1 MKNFDESIYEKVILK
16 FLPQI
21 VPTNLEKERAMS
33 VFERVKSVLEKAFRD
48 AGLEGEIRLEGSMR
62 HDTWLRGDMDIDIF
76 ILLPLGD
83 RSDLERVV
91 AICQEIFKDEW
102 RERYSEHPFG
112 EVIFEGY
119 RVEIVPCFKIER
131 IEDRLSAVDRTP
143 LHTEFLLSRLNDDLR
158 REIRLLKAF
167 MKGIGVY
174 GAELRVGG
182 FSGYLTELLVL
193 YYDSFINVCK
203 NAINW
208 KPGKT
213 VLQLI
218 NFYEYLKVPLD
229 LFNDEPLIFVDP
241 VDRGRNVASALT
253 LEKLDIFRAAA
264 KMFLKHPSENFFYP
278 LNPLL
283 SLSDGELLS
292 LMKQRKT
299 FFFALVFKGLEV
311 APDILWGQIY
321 RSERAIVE
329 AIEETGFQIIGSL
342 SWSDETGLVFL
353 LFEVTHREIPA
364 VLKHK
369 GPPISIEEE
378 INFLEKHLG
387 SSKVLAGPY
396 IRENRWFVE
405 LEREFTDVISF
416 MRHLLTEK
424 IDNLGLGSYFRQALK
439 KGFTILEN
447 EEIVEYLTEKD
458 NELRNYLSIFLVK
471 KPSWL

>member
-416 MRHLLTEK
+416 MRYLLTEK